1 MSLHITSDT
10 KSVRKRPTTKGEL
23 QSLIKQELK
32 HQGPDADLNFIDVS
46 SITDMS
52 YLFYRLD
59 IRNIKID
66 SWDTSNVTNMADMF
80 WDCQDFTSDLSSW
93 NVSNV
98 MDMSYM
104 FCYCPK
110 FNSDL
115 SKWDVSKVRDM
126 SFMFTGCKKFNCDL
140 SNWKLSE
147 NFSAAML
154 MFNGCES
161 FSKKNKPKSI
171 VINDYESPIKIA
183 DDIKDMLANN
193 IRESVDRRIVTKL
206 MSSM

>member
-1 MSLHITSDT
+1 MSLQITNST
-10 KSVRKRPTTKGEL
+10 KSVRVRPTTKDDL
-23 QSLIKQELK
+23 RNLIESELK
-32 HQGPDADLNFIDVS
+32 RQGPDADLNFIDVS

-80 WDCQDFTSDLSSW
+80 WDCQEFNADLSSW
-93 NVSNV
+93 DVSNV
-98 MDMSYM
+98 TNMKYM

-110 FNSDL
+110 FNCDL
-115 SKWDVSKVRDM
+115 SSWDVSNVTNM

-147 NFSAAML
+147 NFSDAML

-183 DDIKDMLANN
+183 DDVKDILANN
-193 IRESVDRRIVTKL
+193 IRESVDRRIVSKL
-206 MSSM
+206 ISSM

>member
-1 MSLHITSDT
+1 MSLQITNST
-10 KSVRKRPTTKGEL
+10 KSVRVRPTTKDDL
-23 QSLIKQELK
+23 RNLIESELK
-32 HQGPDADLNFIDVS
+32 RQGPDADLNFIDVS

-80 WDCQDFTSDLSSW
+80 WDCQEFNADLSSW
-93 NVSNV
+93 DVSNV
-98 MDMSYM
+98 T
-104 FCYCPK
+104 
-110 FNSDL
+110 N
-115 SKWDVSKVRDM
+115 M

-147 NFSAAML
+147 NFSDAML

-171 VINDYESPIKIA
+171 VINDYESPIKIV
-183 DDIKDMLANN
+183 DDVKDILTNN